1 MWKLAGNCQILFQIE
16 NENGVM
22 TELDTFLQTFR
33 KLWKY
38 GLDGHLYVEC
48 KAGPAWL
55 GLHLPLG
62 NTPGPVHGPLEKV
75 KRNPVTGRRRL
86 RCEAEKNGHFTK
98 FNTKEEEA
106 AAEDKVDNCETNETL
121 ENTLKTEIKYP
132 REEFLDKYKHEI
144 IEKRH

>member
-1 MWKLAGNCQILFQIE
+1 MKHIYLVKKTGMWKLAGNCQILFQIE
-16 NENGVM
+16 KENGVM

-62 NTPGPVHGPLEKV
+62 NSPGPVHGPLEKV
-75 KRNPVTGRRRL
+75 KRNSVTGRRRL

-98 FNTKEEEA
+98 FNTKEA
-106 AAEDKVDNCETNETL
+106 YMLHKQNQTICDVCHVAICRKRFFKHWLKVN
-121 ENTLKTEIKYP
+121 
-132 REEFLDKYKHEI
+132 F
-144 IEKRH
+144 